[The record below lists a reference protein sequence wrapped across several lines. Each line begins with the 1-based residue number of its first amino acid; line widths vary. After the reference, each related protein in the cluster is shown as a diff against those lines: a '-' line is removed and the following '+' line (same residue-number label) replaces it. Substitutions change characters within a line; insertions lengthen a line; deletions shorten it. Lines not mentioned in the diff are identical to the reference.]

1 MQRKS
6 ERGATRLKTA
16 LLLLVV
22 AGVGYGAFK
31 IVPCYVNNYQLQD
44 AMRSEARFSG
54 VQRKSAEQVRE
65 EVYKQAKQLG
75 ILAKPEDIQVVPVQ
89 NGYSISLNYTV
100 PVDLLGYQLA
110 LNFHPAADVNS
121 F

>member
-1 MQRKS
+1 MRRES
-6 ERGATRLKTA
+6 ERGAGRLKTV
-16 LLLLVV
+16 LVILGV
-22 AGVGYGAFK
+22 AAMGYGAFK

-44 AMRSEARFSG
+44 AMRAEARFAG
-54 VQRKSAEQVRE
+54 VQRKSSEQVRDDI
-65 EVYKQAKQLG
+65 YKQAMQLS
-75 ILAKPEDIQVVPVQ
+75 IPAKREDIQVVSVQ

-110 LNFHPAADVNS
+110 LKFHPAADVNS